1 MQVAA
6 AKIQSAF
13 KGMQDRKRVEALK
26 QAKKEDKA
34 ALLLQSQFKGIYD
47 VLPQIIHLDRSF
59 FKSSTY
65 DWNQM
70 KRHWYERSTM

>member
-47 VLPQIIHLDRSF
+47 KLPQIIHPDRSF

-65 DWNQM
+65 N
-70 KRHWYERSTM
+70 

>member
-47 VLPQIIHLDRSF
+47 RLPQIIGLYRSF
-59 FKSSTY
+59 FDTNFNY
-65 DWNQM
+65 YGW
-70 KRHWYERSTM
+70 T

>member
-34 ALLLQSQFKGIYD
+34 ALLLQSQFKAFEDFVQFAKMNVIP
-47 VLPQIIHLDRSF
+47 L
-59 FKSSTY
+59 K
-65 DWNQM
+65 
-70 KRHWYERSTM
+70 